1 MSKMFGGIQGIMATD
16 IHHKQS
22 VLHCTLREG
31 GGGGGAGAG
40 DTEAEEEEEVKLVEA
55 WNCEQESKE

>member
-22 VLHCTLREG
+22 VLHCTLREA
-31 GGGGGAGAG
+31 GAGGG
-40 DTEAEEEEEVKLVEA
+40 DTEARGEEEVKLVEA
-55 WNCEQESKE
+55 CNCEQESKE

>member
-22 VLHCTLREG
+22 VLHCTLRE
-31 GGGGGAGAG
+31 AGAG
-40 DTEAEEEEEVKLVEA
+40 DTEAEGEEEVKLVEA
-55 WNCEQESKE
+55 CNCEQESKE

>member
-31 GGGGGAGAG
+31 GGGTG
-40 DTEAEEEEEVKLVEA
+40 DTEAEGEEEVKLVEA
-55 WNCEQESKE
+55 CSCEQESKE

>member
-1 MSKMFGGIQGIMATD
+1 MFGGIQGIMATD

-31 GGGGGAGAG
+31 GAGAG
-40 DTEAEEEEEVKLVEA
+40 DTEAEGEEEVKLVEA
-55 WNCEQESKE
+55 CNCEQESKE

>member
-1 MSKMFGGIQGIMATD
+1 MFGGIQGIMATD

-31 GGGGGAGAG
+31 GGGAG
-40 DTEAEEEEEVKLVEA
+40 DTEAEGEEEEVKLVEA
-55 WNCEQESKE
+55 CSCEQESKE

>member
-22 VLHCTLREG
+22 VLHCTLRE
-31 GGGGGAGAG
+31 AGAG
-40 DTEAEEEEEVKLVEA
+40 GGDTEVEGEEEVKLVEA
-55 WNCEQESKE
+55 CNCEQESKE

>member
-22 VLHCTLREG
+22 VLHCTLREAGPG
-31 GGGGGAGAG
+31 GRGG
-40 DTEAEEEEEVKLVEA
+40 DTEAEGEEEVKLVEA
-55 WNCEQESKE
+55 CNCEQESKE

>member
-31 GGGGGAGAG
+31 GGGAGAG
-40 DTEAEEEEEVKLVEA
+40 DTEAEGEEEVKLVEA
-55 WNCEQESKE
+55 CSCEQESKE

>member
-22 VLHCTLREG
+22 VLHCTLRE
-31 GGGGGAGAG
+31 AGAG
-40 DTEAEEEEEVKLVEA
+40 GGDSEAEGEEEVKLVEA
-55 WNCEQESKE
+55 CNCEQESKE

>member
-22 VLHCTLREG
+22 VLHCTIREG
-31 GGGGGAGAG
+31 GAGGG
-40 DTEAEEEEEVKLVEA
+40 DTEAEGEEEVKLVEA
-55 WNCEQESKE
+55 CSCEQESKE